1 MFIGIGI
8 ISASWVFILLS
19 VVRAIATFVVAI
31 PEERFCLEKYDNVY
45 QEYMNRTPRWI
56 GIPKSG

>member
-19 VVRAIATFVVAI
+19 VVRAVSTFIIAI
-31 PEERFCLEKYDNVY
+31 PEERFCLEKYGDSY
-45 QEYMNRTPRWI
+45 REYMGKTPRWI
-56 GIPKSG
+56 GIPKS